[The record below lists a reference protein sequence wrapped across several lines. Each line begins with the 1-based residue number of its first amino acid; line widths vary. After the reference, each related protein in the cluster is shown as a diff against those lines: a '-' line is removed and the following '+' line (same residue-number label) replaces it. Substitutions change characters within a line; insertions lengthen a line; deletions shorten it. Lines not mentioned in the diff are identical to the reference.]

1 MNNDEI
7 REQISQ
13 FKQAASTNATIKTN
27 PYSSQKVLNPDD
39 IEINVGQLP
48 LEIDE
53 NELPMSLKTT
63 KMKDS
68 RKLDTK
74 GFGNKRGPN
83 KPSQDDQLINGRSE
97 IKK

>member
-1 MNNDEI
+1 
-7 REQISQ
+7 
-13 FKQAASTNATIKTN
+13 
-27 PYSSQKVLNPDD
+27 VLNPDD

-48 LEIDE
+48 LEYDE

-74 GFGNKRGPN
+74 GPN